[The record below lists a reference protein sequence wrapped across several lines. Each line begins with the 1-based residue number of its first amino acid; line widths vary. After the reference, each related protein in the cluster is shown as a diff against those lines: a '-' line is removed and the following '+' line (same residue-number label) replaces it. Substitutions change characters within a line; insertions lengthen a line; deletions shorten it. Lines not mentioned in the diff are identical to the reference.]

1 MASSSGTPA
10 PASLPAPDSEF
21 TIDFPRAQTLIA
33 SGVITPVQ
41 GAEILQD
48 ATAAAAD
55 WGQFIAGQRPLRITV
70 DVAGVGSDY
79 LAVTSASYDV
89 PIGALDGKTLMDPA
103 STYVLTTGQAPPN
116 TTSDI
121 TITIGSGYLG
131 SLYFNPDPNAPG
143 AVPTNEYDLA
153 TILRHEMGHG
163 LGIVGYLG
171 TPNPTQ
177 ETLYD
182 HYVQQN
188 PDGAAVFTGPTAEL
202 VYGGPVPLTT
212 ANGSERLYHLGNARP
227 IPRARISWGGLA
239 CRLGRAS
246 GSGRWISPL

>member
-1 MASSSGTPA
+1 MASSSGTHA
-10 PASLPAPDSEF
+10 PASPSAPDFEF

-212 ANGSERLYHLGNARP
+212 ANGSERLYHLGNAP
-227 IPRARISWGGLA
+227 SDPASQDLMGGLA

-246 GSGRWISPL
+246 GSRRWISPL